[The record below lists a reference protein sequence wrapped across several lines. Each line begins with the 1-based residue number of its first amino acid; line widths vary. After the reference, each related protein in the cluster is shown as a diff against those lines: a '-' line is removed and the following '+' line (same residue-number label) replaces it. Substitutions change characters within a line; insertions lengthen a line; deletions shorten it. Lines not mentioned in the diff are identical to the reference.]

1 MKTVINILKTA
12 LLLAATLPCAMAQ
25 AQEAAKD
32 SAKTKETENEAM
44 ETVIKVYQK
53 QLDER
58 DKQIESLK
66 AVETKLNDSIATL
79 NKLLA
84 KQEADTKQQLKASAG
99 TEEKMN
105 SLKAKYDE
113 LACAVSTLDGIV
125 YKNCL
130 LYPLETRYDYKL
142 IADAVRAVNSFS
154 QLPTAKSPEF
164 EQYKKTYLPLLK
176 RYGEYN
182 EELRSFFA
190 QCFEFIK
197 AKNNIVGDGHRGS
210 FTRKL
215 EALPYF
221 QKCYKGRNNP
231 PYSSIVYLDEA
242 IDKFKA
248 IIAKTGDVSKE
259 MEELIKSIEPK
270 QNTNEQ

>member
-1 MKTVINILKTA
+1 MKFTNILKTT
-12 LLLAATLPCAMAQ
+12 LMLAATLPCAMAQ
-25 AQEAAKD
+25 AQEAAAD

-66 AVETKLNDSIATL
+66 AAETKLNDSIATL
-79 NKLLA
+79 NKQLA

-99 TEEKMN
+99 AEEKMA
-105 SLKAKYDE
+105 SLKAKYNE
-113 LACAVSTLDGIV
+113 LASAVSTLDGIV

-130 LYPLETRYDYKL
+130 LYPLETRYDHKL

-164 EQYKKTYLPLLK
+164 EQYKKTYLPLLEQ
-176 RYGEYN
+176 YGEYN

-190 QCFEFIK
+190 QKLDEINMAKK
-197 AKNNIVGDGHRGS
+197 ANGPINRNR
-210 FTRKL
+210 FTRQL
-215 EALPYF
+215 EALPYY

-231 PYSSIVYLDEA
+231 PYSSIVYLDNT

-270 QNTNEQ
+270 QNTNGQ

>member
-1 MKTVINILKTA
+1 MKFTNILKTT
-12 LLLAATLPCAMAQ
+12 LMLAATLPCAMTQ
-25 AQEAAKD
+25 AQEAAAD

-66 AVETKLNDSIATL
+66 AAEAKLNDSIATL
-79 NKLLA
+79 NKQLA

-99 TEEKMN
+99 TEEKMA

-113 LACAVSTLDGIV
+113 LVNAVSTLDGIV

-130 LYPLETRYDYKL
+130 LYPLETRYDPKL
-142 IADAVRAVNSFS
+142 IVEAVRAVNSFS
-154 QLPTAKSPEF
+154 QLPTAKSSEF

-176 RYGEYN
+176 QYGEYN
-182 EELRSFFA
+182 KELGSFFA
-190 QCFEFIK
+190 QKLEIIK
-197 AKNNIVGDGHRGS
+197 MTGNVVRDAHRDK
-210 FTRKL
+210 FTREL

-270 QNTNEQ
+270 QNTNGQ

>member
-1 MKTVINILKTA
+1 MKTVTNILKTA
-12 LLLAATLPCAMAQ
+12 LMLAATLPCAVQ
-25 AQEAAKD
+25 AQEATAD
-32 SAKTKETENEAM
+32 SAKTKNTENEAM

-99 TEEKMN
+99 AEEKMN

-113 LACAVSTLDGIV
+113 LVNAVSTLDGIV
-125 YKNCL
+125 YKQCL
-130 LYPLETRYDYKL
+130 LYPLEIRYNPEF
-142 IADAVRAVNSFS
+142 IAEAVRAVNSFNKF
-154 QLPTAKSPEF
+154 PTAKSPDF
-164 EQYKKTYLPLLK
+164 EQCKRTYLPLLEQ
-176 RYGEYN
+176 YGEYN
-182 EELRSFFA
+182 EELKSFLA
-190 QCFEFIK
+190 Q
-197 AKNNIVGDGHRGS
+197 
-210 FTRKL
+210 KL
-215 EALPYF
+215 EIIKMTGNVVRDAHRNRFMRELTQLKYY
-221 QKCYKGRNNP
+221 QDCYKNRNNP
-231 PYSSIVYLDEA
+231 PFKSITRLDNT

-270 QNTNEQ
+270 QNTNGQ